1 MSLALTEGKR
11 DQNFLQNFHIVLFT
25 PPSNTLLNLET
36 SYLTPFLPRMIC
48 FPFKAHRHR

>member
-11 DQNFLQNFHIVLFT
+11 DQQAYRTSILHCYT
-25 PPSNTLLNLET
+25 PIKHLLNLET
-36 SYLTPFLPRMIC
+36 SYLTPFLPRMID